1 MNRRTAIKYLLS
13 IGASLPP
20 ALAALSSTDQQFSK
34 EEQKKGKLA
43 KYIFNFASP
52 YITDHYLTTPHAH
65 HEIKQLIEQYTHNQ
79 IYVAIHDG
87 GSFGIGSAL
96 SSSVIYGQVQGA
108 LLSISN
114 LTPRAPAM
122 DVINIPFWCASAER
136 YQRLVNS
143 SVWRQH
149 VLTQAAHVT
158 VLFHYVV
165 GSRTASSTRIYGKA
179 IKSPEDFNGVRFRVP
194 ASESLLHFY
203 QMAGAKPTS
212 ILWGLAAKTARLNRY
227 DALDPSFI
235 GLYSGP
241 DELNREIGVI
251 TEIESVHDGWVAIA
265 NNHFMQSLDRSTRLA
280 FLDAIEEIRH
290 KQFFLY
296 QRSNN
301 LCRQNFS
308 QIGVDIYQLSAQE
321 KDTLK
326 FAFGHQ
332 RKEWNSIKEKLL
344 GPKWFSIFQKL
355 IEATYA
361 DTEKVV

>member
-1 MNRRTAIKYLLS
+1 MNRRSAIKYLLTVS
-13 IGASLPP
+13 ASLNPI
-20 ALAALSSTDQQFSK
+20 LAAFSSTDPLLLK
-34 EEQKKGKLA
+34 EEQKKAKLA

-52 YITDHYLTTPHAH
+52 YFSDKYLTTPHAH

-79 IYVAIHDG
+79 VYVAIHDG

-114 LTPRAPAM
+114 LTPRAPAL
-122 DVINIPFWCASAER
+122 DIINIPFWCASAEG

-143 SVWRQH
+143 NIWRQH
-149 VLTQAAHVT
+149 VLSQAAHVT

-165 GSRTASSTRIYGKA
+165 GSRTASSTRIYGKT
-179 IKSPEDFNGVRFRVP
+179 IKSPGDLNDVRFRVP

-227 DALDPSFI
+227 DALDPSVI

-241 DELNREIGVI
+241 DELNKEIGVI
-251 TEIESVHDGWVAIA
+251 SEIESVHDGWVAIA
-265 NNHFMQSLDRSTRLA
+265 NNHFIQSLDKSTRLA
-280 FLDAIEEIRH
+280 FFDAIEEIRH
-290 KQFFLY
+290 KQFLLY
-296 QRSNN
+296 QRSYNH
-301 LCRQNFS
+301 CRQIFS
-308 QIGVDIYQLSAQE
+308 QMGVNIYQPSIQE
-321 KDTLK
+321 KEAFKLV
-326 FAFGHQ
+326 FGHQ

-344 GPKWFSIFQKL
+344 GPKWSSIFQQL
-355 IEATYA
+355 VEVTYS
-361 DTEKVV
+361 

>member
-1 MNRRTAIKYLLS
+1 MNRRSAIKYLLT
-13 IGASLPP
+13 IGASLTPT
-20 ALAALSSTDQQFSK
+20 LAALSNTDPQFLK
-34 EEQKKGKLA
+34 EEQKKAKLT

-52 YITDHYLTTPHAH
+52 YISDKHLTTPHAH
-65 HEIKQLIEQYTHNQ
+65 DEIKQLIEQYTHNQ
-79 IYVAIHDG
+79 VYVAIHDG

-122 DVINIPFWCASAER
+122 DIINIPFWCASAER

-143 SVWRQH
+143 KAWQQY
-149 VLTQAAHVT
+149 VLSQAVHMT

-179 IKSPEDFNGVRFRVP
+179 IKSPEDFSGVRFRVP

-212 ILWGLAAKTARLNRY
+212 ILWGLAARTARLNRY
-227 DALDPSFI
+227 DALDPSVI

-241 DELNREIGVI
+241 DELHREIGVI

-265 NNHFMQSLDRSTRLA
+265 NNHFIQALDKTTRIA

-290 KQFFLY
+290 KQLLLY
-296 QRSNN
+296 QRSYNN
-301 LCRQNFS
+301 CRQRFS
-308 QIGVDIYQLSAQE
+308 QKGVKIYSPSMEE
-321 KDTLK
+321 KEALK

-332 RKEWNSIKEKLL
+332 RKEWNSVKEKLL
-344 GPKWFSIFQKL
+344 GPKWPRIFQQL
-355 IEATYA
+355 IEATYS
-361 DTEKVV
+361 